1 MAFPGGSNHK
11 ESACDVGDP
20 GLTPG
25 SGRSPGEGNGYP
37 LQYSCLENPTDRG
50 AWWAAARGVAQ
61 SRTRRR
67 DRQRMVR
74 GGHRLSRD
82 SNTFWKKTV
91 NRGKTEEGEGRGRR
105 GEGEGGGEHPVLA
118 PPPCCWV
125 GAQRTTP
132 HPNPTTSFSY
142 VQSRV
147 KNSK

>member
-1 MAFPGGSNHK
+1 MAFPGGSNCK

-20 GLTPG
+20 GSTPG
-25 SGRSPGEGNGYP
+25 SGRSPGEGNGHP

-50 AWWAAARGVAQ
+50 AWWAA
-61 SRTRRR
+61 RTRRR
-67 DRQRMVR
+67 DRQRMLR

-91 NRGKTEEGEGRGRR
+91 NRGKTEEGEGRGGG
-105 GEGEGGGEHPVLA
+105 GEGEGGREHPVLA

-125 GAQRTTP
+125 GAQGTTTP
-132 HPNPTTSFSY
+132 PATPRPNPTTSFSD